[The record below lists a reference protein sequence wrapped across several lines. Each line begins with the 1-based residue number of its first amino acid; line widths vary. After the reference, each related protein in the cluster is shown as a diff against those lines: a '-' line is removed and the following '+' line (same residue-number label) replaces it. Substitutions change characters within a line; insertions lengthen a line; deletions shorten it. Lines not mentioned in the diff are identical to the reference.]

1 MWLDR
6 TVLVF
11 ADRILPFDA
20 AAARIWDRLSQR
32 IGHSGADLLIAAI
45 ALSHDAT
52 AVIANTA
59 DFVPTGMR
67 LENLF

>member
-67 LENLF
+67 LENPF